1 MNDDIK
7 IIQLGNLFPDTD
19 AFKNGT
25 AGRVYSIEGLAP
37 TIRTPTGGGIIPQIV
52 MEAKAISYTR
62 DSRGNTINKH
72 LKDVANTVHQSTGSG
87 GNTDC
92 LVLEPMCSVHP
103 LSHKFEFDPDKSI
116 KPFSPALRATDY
128 KAPHCVYEP
137 KIRQVGR
144 GFNKGGDHD
153 ISPTITSNSFECN
166 NFVLG
171 SMQKNAYKG
180 TTDGVS
186 PAITAACGMGGGQ
199 TPMVGNSYRIRKLT
213 PRECFRLM
221 GVEDTDI
228 DKLMSAG
235 ISNSQ
240 LYKCAGN
247 SIVVDTLY
255 HLFRKLFCDKESEE
269 ATYQQTLF

>member
-1 MNDDIK
+1 MNDDIT

-19 AFKNGT
+19 TFKNRT
-25 AGRVYSIEGLAP
+25 AGRVYSIESLAP

-62 DSRGNTINKH
+62 DRKGNTINKH

-92 LVLEPMCSVHP
+92 LV
-103 LSHKFEFDPDKSI
+103 
-116 KPFSPALRATDY
+116 AT
-128 KAPHCVYEP
+128 PH
-137 KIRQVGR
+137 
-144 GFNKGGDHD
+144 
-153 ISPTITSNSFECN
+153 
-166 NFVLG
+166 
-171 SMQKNAYKG
+171 
-180 TTDGVS
+180 
-186 PAITAACGMGGGQ
+186 
-199 TPMVGNSYRIRKLT
+199 YRIRKLT

-221 GVEDTDI
+221 GVDDADI
-228 DKLMSAG
+228 DKLLSAG

>member
-1 MNDDIK
+1 MAVLVIETMVIAEPMIGAMRGRNPDNPSERAKSNGKYKQRLEMNE
-7 IIQLGNLFPDTD
+7 
-19 AFKNGT
+19 NGT
-25 AGRVYSIEGLAP
+25 S
-37 TIRTPTGGGIIPQIV
+37 
-52 MEAKAISYTR
+52 
-62 DSRGNTINKH
+62 NTITSVQ
-72 LKDVANTVHQSTGSG
+72 KDN
-87 GNTDC
+87 
-92 LVLEPMCSVHP
+92 LVVEPMCSVHP

-137 KIRQVGR
+137 QVMTPKRTEFGKAVSKAYE
-144 GFNKGGDHD
+144 NKEIEMSRHD
-153 ISPTITSNSFECN
+153 MTTMEPR
-166 NFVLG
+166 
-171 SMQKNAYKG
+171 
-180 TTDGVS
+180 TDGVS
-186 PAITAACGMGGGQ
+186 NTLTSVQKDNLVA
-199 TPMVGNSYRIRKLT
+199 TPHYRIRKLT

-228 DKLMSAG
+228 DRLMSAG

>member
-1 MNDDIK
+1 
-7 IIQLGNLFPDTD
+7 
-19 AFKNGT
+19 
-25 AGRVYSIEGLAP
+25 
-37 TIRTPTGGGIIPQIV
+37 

-62 DSRGNTINKH
+62 DSKGNTINKH

-92 LVLEPMCSVHP
+92 LV
-103 LSHKFEFDPDKSI
+103 
-116 KPFSPALRATDY
+116 AT
-128 KAPHCVYEP
+128 PH
-137 KIRQVGR
+137 
-144 GFNKGGDHD
+144 
-153 ISPTITSNSFECN
+153 
-166 NFVLG
+166 
-171 SMQKNAYKG
+171 
-180 TTDGVS
+180 
-186 PAITAACGMGGGQ
+186 
-199 TPMVGNSYRIRKLT
+199 YRIRKLT

-221 GVEDTDI
+221 GVDDADI
-228 DKLMSAG
+228 DKLLSAG

>member
-1 MNDDIK
+1 
-7 IIQLGNLFPDTD
+7 
-19 AFKNGT
+19 
-25 AGRVYSIEGLAP
+25 
-37 TIRTPTGGGIIPQIV
+37 

-62 DSRGNTINKH
+62 DSKGKTINKH

-199 TPMVGNSYRIRKLT
+199 TPMIGNNYRIRKLT

-235 ISNSQ
+235 ISNSR